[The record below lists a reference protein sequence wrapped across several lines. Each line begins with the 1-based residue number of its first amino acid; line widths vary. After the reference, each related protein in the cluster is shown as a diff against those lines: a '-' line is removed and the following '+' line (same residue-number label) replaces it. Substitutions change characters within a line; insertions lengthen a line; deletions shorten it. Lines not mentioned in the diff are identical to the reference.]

1 MTRGIA
7 QRFRTEFGCVEDL
20 QSQSP
25 HVGGV
30 VFIRRHDFYVYYIV
44 TKELFFHKPRLD
56 DYVTALHALR
66 DLIVCH
72 RITELSIPQLGCGLD
87 HVPIPLFYSTL
98 RSIFCGD
105 PMTITVYIM

>member
-25 HVGGV
+25 RVGGV
-30 VFIRRHDFYVYYIV
+30 VFLRRHDFYVYYIV
-44 TKELFFHKPRLD
+44 TKELFYHKPNLD
-56 DYVTALHALR
+56 DYATALHALR
-66 DLIVCH
+66 DLIVRH

-105 PMTITVYIM
+105 PMTITVYIK